1 MWGGIPR
8 SIVSA
13 SLVLLLATLGAQ
25 QLPGTAPIT
34 ARAAATFD
42 NNAAEQQLFDLIN
55 QDRGQNGLGPL
66 VANPTL
72 FNIARSAP
80 HQVCG
85 NGQTYNGRA
94 QDMIERQYFSH
105 QIPPCGQYVWPVLTS
120 YGVQWTS
127 VGENIAW
134 NTYSPQSTSV
144 TSANTAFMNSA
155 GHRANI
161 LGAYNQVGVGA
172 FAAPGPWSDGSGG
185 GPWNGVQM
193 YVEIFANGPLP
204 ALTAPTNAVATPGD
218 GAATLSWTAP
228 AQSGLGV
235 SSYTVT
241 PYVNGTTAGTPIVYG
256 AGSTTVL
263 VTGLANGSGYTF
275 TVTAT
280 NAAGSSPPSAAS
292 NLVVPSGTYP
302 HLGLSTAQYQLAGSD
317 GATWTDIDST
327 NLAFTVTPSVNS
339 QAILGGNADL
349 WTATA
354 GYNQDLGISV
364 NGSIIA
370 WKESGGFA
378 GTFSPNAA
386 FVHAV
391 VPMNA
396 GTSYAVKLQW
406 KTNKPAPGISIFAG
420 AGSGAPYSPTRLSAA
435 LVPVSAGTVA
445 TAATAR
451 QYSLLGSDGST
462 WADLDSANLTLSY
475 TPTTSGTALL
485 SGNADLWTA
494 TAGFNQDLGIA
505 VNGALAA
512 WKESGGFAGTF
523 SPNAAYVQA
532 ALPMSAGVHYTVKL
546 QWKTNKPASGAT
558 IMAGAGGGAYSPS
571 RLSLRFYP
579 AGTALV
585 DRTSAAQ
592 YHLTGSNGI
601 GWSDIDAGN
610 LSLSLTPSASCIA
623 ILSGNADLFTS
634 RAGFNQDLGIDVNGT
649 IAGWKESGGFAGVFS
664 PNAAYLQTAVQLS
677 AGTTYTIKLR
687 WKTNIPASTA
697 TVYAGA
703 GNGPYSPT
711 RLTAELYG
719 C

>member
-1 MWGGIPR
+1 MERERRFRGNLLSQRGLRAERDRGADEHVAWIDPAVENEHRCETERRPHLCRRRADWRPLLSDALERRDYLLLSNEAFPLGRVGGRRNLLLPRLRGRVGWGAISLRWFLHPIRNGLLPAFEDYPRAAGNNQRVMWGGIPR

-241 PYVNGTTAGTPIVYG
+241 PYVNGTTAGTPIVYS

-263 VTGLANGSGYTF
+263 VTGLANGTGYTF

-302 HLGLSTAQYQLAGSD
+302 HLGLSTAQYQS
-317 GATWTDIDST
+317 
-327 NLAFTVTPSVNS
+327 
-339 QAILGGNADL
+339 
-349 WTATA
+349 
-354 GYNQDLGISV
+354 
-364 NGSIIA
+364 
-370 WKESGGFA
+370 
-378 GTFSPNAA
+378 
-386 FVHAV
+386 
-391 VPMNA
+391 
-396 GTSYAVKLQW
+396 
-406 KTNKPAPGISIFAG
+406 
-420 AGSGAPYSPTRLSAA
+420 AGSG
-435 LVPVSAGTVA
+435 
-445 TAATAR
+445 
-451 QYSLLGSDGST
+451 
-462 WADLDSANLTLSY
+462 
-475 TPTTSGTALL
+475 
-485 SGNADLWTA
+485 
-494 TAGFNQDLGIA
+494 
-505 VNGALAA
+505 
-512 WKESGGFAGTF
+512 
-523 SPNAAYVQA
+523 
-532 ALPMSAGVHYTVKL
+532 
-546 QWKTNKPASGAT
+546 GAT
-558 IMAGAGGGAYSPS
+558 CTEICS
-571 RLSLRFYP
+571 
-579 AGTALV
+579 TK
-585 DRTSAAQ
+585 
-592 YHLTGSNGI
+592 LTC
-601 GWSDIDAGN
+601 
-610 LSLSLTPSASCIA
+610 T
-623 ILSGNADLFTS
+623 FT
-634 RAGFNQDLGIDVNGT
+634 T
-649 IAGWKESGGFAGVFS
+649 W
-664 PNAAYLQTAVQLS
+664 
-677 AGTTYTIKLR
+677 
-687 WKTNIPASTA
+687 
-697 TVYAGA
+697 
-703 GNGPYSPT
+703 
-711 RLTAELYG
+711 
-719 C
+719 